1 MYGGD
6 NNSVDNWNIKDLL
19 EIFGE
24 PDKLSTL
31 DKKSDE
37 LISKAIKQ
45 GKGALA
51 DFLGQGAD
59 KLRREHFDE
68 TMGDPSFNDG
78 LTGQAKELV
87 TEQNP
92 KMGNFGRQRGHAYRV
107 LEGAGMPRVV
117 PNKLRIDQRTEY
129 NSKYQQG
136 YVNPNFVQSY
146 TRTIVLNSAFR
157 PNAIPYIAGD
167 VYGPSSST
175 SYHATLSEPL
185 RMTTSLKLQS
195 VSIPR
200 VWDNIS
206 CALGNSVIGVVL
218 VSNAGDKLSL
228 AGEVDW
234 FYVEDGYYSEISN
247 TIKLTAFHGTRG
259 TLSLDAASSI
269 SDDSSETSPS
279 ISVSSSGVFISGTE
293 FGETEA
299 NPNAKVTL
307 TYTPDLNIPAD
318 NSEYRLVFYSPNM
331 PTCNA
336 DIGKCYATS
345 SSSRNLASTLGFAAV
360 DVIQDVNKN
369 PLVISVPL
377 ETAPDGN
384 TYAILAPSPPDLIS
398 IRYFIIALDDFNV
411 NKATN
416 ALVGIADPNNKIQPT
431 KSTFMNG
438 PANGPC
444 QFVQTVPRSQT
455 QKQIFAQNS
464 KLDSTLK
471 PETASV
477 NPSIANMISLC
488 PVTAGSFGSIMTLTG
503 TGVNSTKRTYF
514 GPVKLEKVKIT
525 LYDEAGRIVDLK
537 GQDWSV
543 TLTAEQLYQY

>member
-6 NNSVDNWNIKDLL
+6 NNSVENWNITDLL
-19 EIFGE
+19 EIFGD
-24 PDKLSTL
+24 PDKLPTL

-45 GKGALA
+45 GKGGLA
-51 DFLGQGAD
+51 DFLEKAAD

-78 LTGQAKELV
+78 LTGQAKESMI
-87 TEQNP
+87 EQYP
-92 KMGNFGRQRGHAYRV
+92 RMGEFGRQRGDAYRV
-107 LEGAGMPRVV
+107 LEGDGIPRIV
-117 PNKLRIDQRTEY
+117 PNKLRINQRTEY
-129 NSKYQQG
+129 DSKYQQG

-146 TRTIVLNSAFR
+146 TRIIVLNSAFR
-157 PNAIPYIAGD
+157 PNAIPYKPGD

-185 RMTTSLKLQS
+185 RMTTSLQLQS

-218 VSNAGDKLSL
+218 VSNTGEELKVK
-228 AGEVDW
+228 GEVDW
-234 FYVEDGYYSEISN
+234 FYVEDGYYSEISE
-247 TIKLTAFHGTRG
+247 IKPLKPFDGTVG
-259 TLSLDAASSI
+259 TGSLDLTSSAT
-269 SDDSSETSPS
+269 DDSSEASPS
-279 ISVSSSGVFISGTE
+279 ISVSSSGVFISGTKV
-293 FGETEA
+293 GEAEDNA
-299 NPNAKVTL
+299 NAKVTL
-307 TYTPDLNIPAD
+307 TYTTPTGID
-318 NSEYRLVFYSPNM
+318 NPEYRLVFYSPNM
-331 PTCNA
+331 PTCNV

-345 SSSRNLASTLGFAAV
+345 SSSRNLASTLGFAAI
-360 DVIQDVNKN
+360 DVIKDDSNN
-369 PLVISVPL
+369 PFIVSAPL
-377 ETAPDGN
+377 QHTPGATSYDITAQ
-384 TYAILAPSPPDLIS
+384 SPPDLIS
-398 IRYFIIALDDFNV
+398 IRYFVIALDDFNV

-431 KSTFMNG
+431 KSSFMHAPSNG
-438 PANGPC
+438 LC
-444 QFVQTVPRSQT
+444 QFVETVPRSQT

-471 PETASV
+471 PDTTSI

-488 PVTAGSFGSIMTLTG
+488 PVTDGSFGSIMTLTG

-514 GPVKLEKVKIT
+514 GPVKLEKMKIT